1 MLDIIQYLDNCI
13 ILFINKYISN
23 LTFVNFFF
31 KYITILG
38 NFGFI
43 WIAIAIILIFYK
55 KTRKISLFILLA
67 LLFGSVLGNVILK
80 SIFMRSRPFVQND
93 FINLYINKPKGYSF
107 PSGHTLSSF
116 IASTLLYNYNKHYG
130 RYFLLLAFLIG
141 ISRVILMVHYP
152 SDVLAGAILGFII
165 GIIFFKFY
173 KYSISRY

>member
-93 FINLYINKPKGYSF
+93 FINLYINKPEGYSF

-116 IASTLLYNYNKHYG
+116 IASTLLYNYNKYYG

-173 KYSISRY
+173 KYSISIY